1 LDPDYWYI
9 RENFQYFINF
19 VIQELIRAEREKR
32 TEPEWKFCQY
42 FLLQEQLAFVYEVM
56 GLQVSSFLS

>member
-1 LDPDYWYI
+1 M
-9 RENFQYFINF
+9 
-19 VIQELIRAEREKR
+19 QELIRAEREKR

-56 GLQVSSFLS
+56 GLQVSSFYFI